1 MPYVKVEITKEG
13 ATDAQKAAVI
23 KGITDVLRDV
33 LNKDPVTTFVV
44 IDEVALPD
52 WGIGGL
58 PVTEYR
64 ERKRP
69 VRR

>member
-23 KGITDVLRDV
+23 KGITDVLKDV
-33 LNKDPVTTFVV
+33 LDKDPTTTFVV
-44 IDEVALPD
+44 IDEVALQN

-64 ERKRP
+64 EGNRS